1 MTNEEAITIK
11 SEILKKEGTV
21 NVGGLS
27 ISDVVLLSDI
37 IEIINSHI
45 EKGCSNCKYWLL
57 DKNDEKRKCKYCYD
71 MDEWVAESEDKA

>member
-21 NVGGLS
+21 NVGDIS

-37 IEIINSHI
+37 LEIINSHI
-45 EKGCSNCKYWLL
+45 E
-57 DKNDEKRKCKYCYD
+57 
-71 MDEWVAESEDKA
+71 SEE